1 MEEEFLCYHTQKLF
15 FFLVFSK
22 LFSNFATSSYGW
34 LALRCWLL
42 SPKLDTIL

>member
-22 LFSNFATSSYGW
+22 LFNVILWMAGIEMLATKS
-34 LALRCWLL
+34 
-42 SPKLDTIL
+42 

>member
-15 FFLVFSK
+15 FFLVISN
-22 LFSNFATSSYGW
+22 LFRNFATSSYGL

-42 SPKLDTIL
+42 SPKIGTIL

>member
-22 LFSNFATSSYGW
+22 LFCNVCNVILWMAGIEM
-34 LALRCWLL
+34 LAAK
-42 SPKLDTIL
+42 S